1 MTAEIFTKIY
11 EENQWKN
18 PESRSGSGSTID
30 ATKILRDALPELLTN
45 LNITSILDIP
55 CGDFNWMKEVD
66 LTGIDYVGAD
76 VVSELI
82 KENVKQFGTNCK
94 EFRTLDLL
102 KDQLPKA
109 DLVICRDCLVHLS
122 FEDAFKA
129 LEKICSSGAKY
140 LLTTTFPLHQN
151 NEGIETGW
159 WYPINLNSE
168 PFPMKEPLLLLNEGC
183 QEPYFWDKCVG
194 LWRMN

>member
-1 MTAEIFTKIY
+1 MTSEIFTKIY

-18 PESRSGSGSTID
+18 PESRSGSGSTIA
-30 ATKILRDALPELLTN
+30 ATKNLRDALPELLTN
-45 LNITSILDIP
+45 LNIKSILDIP

-66 LTGIDYVGAD
+66 LSGIDYIGAD

-94 EFRTLDLL
+94 EFRVLDLL
-102 KDQLPKA
+102 KDQLPKT

-151 NEGIETGW
+151 NKGIETGW
-159 WYPINLNSE
+159 WYPINLNDE

-183 QEPYFWDKCVG
+183 QEPFFWDKCVG

>member
-11 EENQWKN
+11 EENHWEN
-18 PESRSGSGSTID
+18 SESRSGSGSTID
-30 ATKILRDALPELLTN
+30 ATKILREALPELLTN
-45 LNITSILDIP
+45 LNIKSILDIP
-55 CGDFNWMKEVD
+55 CGDFNWMNEVD

-76 VVSELI
+76 VVPELI
-82 KENVKQFGTNCK
+82 NENVKQYGTQHK
-94 EFRTLDLL
+94 KFKVLDLL
-102 KDQLPKA
+102 RDQLPKA
-109 DLVICRDCLVHLS
+109 DLVICRDCLVHFS
-122 FEDAFKA
+122 FEDAFTA

-151 NEGIETGW
+151 TEGIETGW
-159 WYPINLNSE
+159 WYPINLNDA
-168 PFPMKEPLLLLNEGC
+168 PFPLPEPLLLLNEGC